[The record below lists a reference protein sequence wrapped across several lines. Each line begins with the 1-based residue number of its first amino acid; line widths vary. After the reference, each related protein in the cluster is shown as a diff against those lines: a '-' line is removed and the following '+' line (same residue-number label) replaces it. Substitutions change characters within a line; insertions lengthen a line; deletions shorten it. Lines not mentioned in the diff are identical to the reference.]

1 MIVRRL
7 RILADDLT
15 GALDTAAQFAGS
27 LGPVAA
33 RFRDGDSDADD
44 PRLAYASATRERSAE
59 AAAAKLAR
67 LGGFFAG
74 AGIAFKKIDSLLR
87 GHSALEVA
95 TAYRTG
101 GFASAIV
108 APAFPAQG
116 RITRGGVQRMRGLDG
131 SWVDVAP
138 KFLEE
143 LRGHGLDA
151 RRAGTP
157 TSLRGAG
164 VFLCDAE
171 TDAELTA
178 IVARAPRLETPLL
191 WAGAAGLAA
200 ALAGSRTPRCTL
212 PPKPLLAI
220 VGSIHPVSRA
230 QVLAASERWPEAVVA
245 IRDVDGAPT
254 AIDAALER
262 HAVAIVRFSIPAGS
276 TIALAGRAITE
287 GLARVLP
294 RIQRP
299 AGLFV
304 TGGET
309 LEAVANTLG
318 AESFSVAG
326 EVLPGVPRSL
336 MHGGRWDGVFVASKS
351 GAFGEADLLV
361 RVIERAGATL

>member
-1 MIVRRL
+1 MLSRRL

-27 LGPVAA
+27 LGPVAV
-33 RFRDGDSDADD
+33 RFRDGDADGEE
-44 PRLAYASATRERSAE
+44 PCLAYASATRERGAE
-59 AAAAKLAR
+59 AAEAKLAR
-67 LGGFFAG
+67 LGGFFTG
-74 AGIAFKKIDSLLR
+74 AGIAFKKVDSLLR

-116 RITRGGVQRMRGLDG
+116 RVTRGGVQRMRQFDG
-131 SWVDVAP
+131 SWMDVAP
-138 KFLEE
+138 KFLGQLED
-143 LRGHGLDA
+143 HGLEV
-151 RRAGTP
+151 RRAGSPATI
-157 TSLRGAG
+157 RGAG

-171 TDAELTA
+171 TDVDLTA

-200 ALAGSRTPRCTL
+200 ALAGRRTPRCTL

-230 QVLAASERWPEAVVA
+230 QVLAVAGRWPEAVVA
-245 IRDVDGAPT
+245 VREAE
-254 AIDAALER
+254 DAAAAVNAALDQ
-262 HAVAIVRFSIPAGS
+262 HALAVVRFSIPAGS
-276 TIALAGRAITE
+276 TVALAGRAITE
-287 GLARVLP
+287 GLGRLLP
-294 RIQRP
+294 RLHRP

-309 LEAVANTLG
+309 LEAVAKTLG

-326 EVLPGVPRSL
+326 EVAPGVPRSL

-351 GAFGEADLLV
+351 GAFGDADLLM

>member
-1 MIVRRL
+1 MMGRRL
-7 RILADDLT
+7 RVLADDLT
-15 GALDTAAQFAGS
+15 GALDTSAQFAAS
-27 LGPVAA
+27 LGPVAV
-33 RFRDGDSDADD
+33 RFRDGDFDGEEAC
-44 PRLAYASATRERSAE
+44 LAYASATRERSAE
-59 AAAAKLAR
+59 AAAEKLAR
-67 LGGFFAG
+67 LGGFFNG

-116 RITRGGVQRMRGLDG
+116 RITRGGVQRMRQFDG
-131 SWVDVAP
+131 SWLDVAP
-138 KFLEE
+138 KFLEQ
-143 LRGHGLDA
+143 LRSQGVDV
-151 RRAGTP
+151 RRAGVP
-157 TSLRGAG
+157 TSVRGSG

-171 TDAELTA
+171 TDADLTA

-200 ALAGSRTPRCTL
+200 ALAGTRTPRCTL
-212 PPKPLLAI
+212 PPRPLLAI

-230 QVLAASERWPEAVVA
+230 QVMAVAERWPDAVVA
-245 IRDVDGAPT
+245 IRDADEAGPT
-254 AIDAALER
+254 INAVLER
-262 HAVAIVRFSIPAGS
+262 HSLAVVRFSIPAGS
-276 TIALAGRAITE
+276 TVALAGRAITE

-294 RIQRP
+294 HLHRP

-309 LEAVANTLG
+309 LEAVANSLG

-326 EVLPGVPRSL
+326 EVAPGVPRSL